1 MRKLLCAIMLSFVLA
16 VPALAGDKP
25 IEMKWAQPEPAGHP
39 WTDIGEEICK
49 EIDKRSNGRIKIT
62 QYPAGQLGS
71 HLELVEMLRTGS
83 VALHTSGPAALN
95 AFDERVQIFNM
106 PYLIKSKEQAYRIF
120 ESEVGQK
127 MFNDVILKRSGIR
140 TLQFW
145 YFGTRTLT
153 LNRSAMKPEDLAGAK
168 VRCMEMPIFKDAIAS
183 LGANPT
189 PITFSELYMALQT
202 KVVDGQENPIPTIY
216 AQKFYEVQP
225 YVILTNHT
233 VHMGTVHI
241 SEMVWKRLA
250 KEDQDL
256 IMAVFD
262 EFRPKIDSAIEKD
275 AVEKLEVMKK
285 GGVTV
290 VEPDYEAF
298 KKHSL
303 DYMMERYG
311 KKWGDLIKA
320 FNEIE

>member
-1 MRKLLCAIMLSFVLA
+1 MRKLLCAALLALAFA
-16 VPALAGDKP
+16 VPAVSGETAL
-25 IEMKWAQPEPAGHP
+25 EFKWAQPEPAGHP

-49 EIDKRSNGRIKIT
+49 EIDRRSNGRLKIT

-83 VALHTSGPAALN
+83 VAFHTSGPAALN
-95 AFDERVQIFNM
+95 AFDERVQIFNL

-120 ESEVGQK
+120 EAPVGQEL
-127 MFNDVILKRSGIR
+127 FNDIILKRSGIR

-153 LNRSAMKPEDLAGAK
+153 LNRSAMNPKELAGAK

-183 LGANPT
+183 MGASPT

-202 KVVDGQENPIPTIY
+202 KVVDGQENPIPTIF

-225 YVILTNHT
+225 YIILTNHT

-241 SEMVWKRLA
+241 SEMVWKRLSKA
-250 KEDQDL
+250 DQDL
-256 IMAVFD
+256 IMAVFN
-262 EFRPKIDSAIEKD
+262 EYRPKIDAAIEKD
-275 AVEKLEVMKK
+275 AVEKLEVMKNM
-285 GGVTV
+285 GVTV
-290 VEPDYEAF
+290 VEPDFEAF
-298 KKHSL
+298 KTASL
-303 DYMMERYG
+303 NYMMERYG
-311 KKWGDLIKA
+311 EKWKDLIEK
-320 FNEIE
+320 FKEQE